1 MQRVPCR
8 ENVTSFASNK
18 RGGRGSLFRTTS
30 RVSFYSRV
38 AKEGVAAESRKGTLN
53 LPNFP
58 SPTLLSPSNDP
69 ISIFDNDIIPNDDEF
84 RTILE
89 SSSRSDR
96 VSKSRDN
103 ESPFNPRSTIRFE
116 RRDNM
121 AKNDSLMESLARFF
135 PFYFLL
141 FFYFPSGVPDIASLD
156 RHRPLFLTHPLP
168 SAYRVPAS
176 TPADTSPTRGEPV
189 GRDLFVLSEIL

>member
-1 MQRVPCR
+1 M
-8 ENVTSFASNK
+8 
-18 RGGRGSLFRTTS
+18 FRTTS
-30 RVSFYSRV
+30 RVSFYLRV
-38 AKEGVAAESRKGTLN
+38 AKQGVAAESRKGN

-58 SPTLLSPSNDP
+58 SPTLHLSPSTNDP
-69 ISIFDNDIIPNDDEF
+69 ISIFDNDIIPNDEF

-103 ESPFNPRSTIRFE
+103 ESPFNLRSTIRFE

-135 PFYFLL
+135 PFSVLFPPFFL
-141 FFYFPSGVPDIASLD
+141 FPQRCT
-156 RHRPLFLTHPLP
+156 RHCLARQT
-168 SAYRVPAS
+168 SAIIFDTPATTRVPCPRFHPRRYQSNEGRA
-176 TPADTSPTRGEPV
+176 RGT
-189 GRDLFVLSEIL
+189 

>member
-1 MQRVPCR
+1 M
-8 ENVTSFASNK
+8 
-18 RGGRGSLFRTTS
+18 
-30 RVSFYSRV
+30 

-58 SPTLLSPSNDP
+58 SPTLLSPSTNDP

-103 ESPFNPRSTIRFE
+103 ESPFNLRSTIRFE
-116 RRDNM
+116 KRDNM
-121 AKNDSLMESLARFF
+121 AKDDSLMESLARFF
-135 PFYFLL
+135 SFSVLFPPFFL
-141 FFYFPSGVPDIASLD
+141 FPQRCT
-156 RHRPLFLTHPLP
+156 RHCLARQT
-168 SAYRVPAS
+168 SAIIFDTPATTRYRVPAS